1 MLKRLFVKI
10 RYPKLILLA
19 VSLVIGYLIYTD
31 YNHYVVIILEKTG
44 YIGTFLAGMF
54 FVYGFTTG
62 PAAAV
67 LLISAKIQNFW
78 LAGLAATAGSILG
91 NFIVFKALKISLENE
106 LGHLAHSRFFRWINS
121 SIKKHTPFFIRK
133 YIFPALA
140 GFISATPLPDEFVI
154 ALVSN
159 SKDISF
165 RVFSAFAFFFSFFG
179 IFVLL
184 WIGKML

>member
-1 MLKRLFVKI
+1 MLKKLLIKI

-19 VSLVIGYLIYTD
+19 ISIFIGYLIYTD
-31 YNHYVVIILEKTG
+31 YSSYILILLEKTD
-44 YIGTFLAGMF
+44 YFGTFLFGMF
-54 FVYGFTTG
+54 FVYGFTAG
-62 PAAAV
+62 PAAAA

-91 NFIVFKALKISLENE
+91 NLIVFKALKISLENE
-106 LGHLAHSRFFRWINS
+106 MEHLAHNRFFKWINS
-121 SIKKHTPFFIRK
+121 RIKKHTPIFIRK

-165 RVFSAFAFFFSFFG
+165 RVFSAFTFFFSFFG

>member
-1 MLKRLFVKI
+1 MFKRLLVKI

-19 VSLVIGYLIYTD
+19 ISIFVGYLIYTD
-31 YNHYVVIILEKTG
+31 YYEYVVIILENTG

-54 FVYGFTTG
+54 FVYGFTAG

-67 LLISAKIQNFW
+67 LLISPNVQNFW
-78 LAGLAATAGSILG
+78 LAGIAATAGSILG
-91 NFIVFKALKISLENE
+91 NLIVFKALKISLENE
-106 LGHLAHSRFFRWINS
+106 MEHLAHNKFFKWINS
-121 SIKKHTPFFIRK
+121 RIKRHTPFFIRK